1 MADQAIRTRRDAATV
16 ADVRRQ
22 GSRVQHHPRGGGS
35 MSENDKDEAWQRH
48 VKRRMDSHV
57 QYLRDPRPRERS
69 RAFGLLHQALTMRNT

>member
-57 QYLRDPRPRERS
+57 QYCATLAREN
-69 RAFGLLHQALTMRNT
+69 GLVHSVCSIRR